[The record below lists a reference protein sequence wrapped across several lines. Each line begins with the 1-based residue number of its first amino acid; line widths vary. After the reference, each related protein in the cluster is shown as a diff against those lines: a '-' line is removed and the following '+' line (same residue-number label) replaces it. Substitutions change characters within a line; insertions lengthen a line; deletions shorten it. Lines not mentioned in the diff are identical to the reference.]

1 MWWDDHWVT
10 WQLKLKRELIDRL
23 PQIASHHV
31 TGSARDVAQL
41 DQWSDLDLHI
51 DLSRVDGPIDLLAD
65 AEVWAASEDLADGR
79 QVLRVVLVD
88 GRRVD
93 LVVEGGTV
101 RVPVLAADNEIRML
115 AALAAAKLGRND
127 RLIGLHLALEL
138 MRSCLVQAMLLR
150 DRELGTTVHRFGS
163 AHDAMADEVAD
174 LLRRPLGVSPRPN
187 VVERTVEL
195 YGRWRRQL
203 EPGYS
208 PDWSGLDALLNRG
221 LGE

>member
-1 MWWDDHWVT
+1 MWQV
-10 WQLKLKRELIDRL
+10 QLERELIDRL
-23 PQIASHHV
+23 PQTALHHV
-31 TGSARDVAQL
+31 AGSARDSARL

-51 DLSRVDGPIDLLAD
+51 DLSGVDKPIDLLAG

-93 LVVEGGTV
+93 LVVEGGRV
-101 RVPVLAADNEIRML
+101 RVPVLAADNEIRIL
-115 AALAAAKLGRND
+115 AALAATKLGRND

-138 MRSCLVQAMLLR
+138 MRYCLVQAMLLR
-150 DRELGTTVHRFGS
+150 DRDLGTTVHRFGS
-163 AHDAMADEVAD
+163 THDAMADQVAD
-174 LLRRPLGVSPRPN
+174 LLRYPPKVSPRPN
-187 VVERTVEL
+187 VVERAVEL

-208 PDWSGLDALLNRG
+208 PDWSGLHALLNRG
-221 LGE
+221 LESE